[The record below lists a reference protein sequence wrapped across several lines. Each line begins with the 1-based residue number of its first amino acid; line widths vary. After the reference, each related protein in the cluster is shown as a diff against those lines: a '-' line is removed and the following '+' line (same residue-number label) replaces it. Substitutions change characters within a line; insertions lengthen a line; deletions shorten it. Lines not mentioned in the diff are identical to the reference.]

1 MNDCQQRAPASR
13 KDADAAFD
21 PWLVVVRAMRGLFPY
36 LDIEDVSR
44 FEPLQDELELT
55 MADFARL
62 MAAVAEQTGV
72 VVPKR
77 EYPLVSTLDDLEHY
91 LASRLLSA
99 TE

>member
-1 MNDCQQRAPASR
+1 MNDCEQCAPASR
-13 KDADAAFD
+13 EDAAASFD
-21 PWLVVVRAMRGLFPY
+21 PWLVVVRAMRRLFPY

-55 MADFARL
+55 TADFVLL
-62 MAAVAEQTGV
+62 MAAVTEQTGV
-72 VVPKR
+72 VVPRR

-91 LASRLLSA
+91 LASRLVSA

>member
-1 MNDCQQRAPASR
+1 
-13 KDADAAFD
+13 
-21 PWLVVVRAMRGLFPY
+21 MRRLFPD

-55 MADFARL
+55 MADFVRL
-62 MAAVAEQTGV
+62 MVAVTEQTGV

-91 LASRLLSA
+91 LASRLVLDSRPSVAVGRKRRKRRDGRRSA
-99 TE
+99 TATRR